1 MRYTSWSESRH
12 RTPPHD
18 RIQPDAHALIKKY
31 HATLTDIT
39 GQGAHNEGAVQRA
52 FETLLIDTGKKR
64 GLTLLAEQTIGR
76 KNGRIRVDG
85 VLNDANRYP
94 FGYWEAKDSKDDLD
108 SEIVKKIAKDYP
120 LQNII
125 FEDTPTVFD
134 MPEFTRR
141 NVIAIEV
148 EKVIIALT
156 SRHFNKADFLG
167 RLDFFYKAIENAG
180 HEVYLDIYNG
190 EITRAHDLI

>member
-1 MRYTSWSESRH
+1 VIDRNALYWSSESRH

-76 KNGRIRVDG
+76 K
-85 VLNDANRYP
+85 
-94 FGYWEAKDSKDDLD
+94 
-108 SEIVKKIAKDYP
+108 
-120 LQNII
+120 
-125 FEDTPTVFD
+125 
-134 MPEFTRR
+134 M
-141 NVIAIEV
+141 
-148 EKVIIALT
+148 
-156 SRHFNKADFLG
+156 
-167 RLDFFYKAIENAG
+167 
-180 HEVYLDIYNG
+180 G
-190 EITRAHDLI
+190 ESASMAS